1 MKVQKS
7 TMNIIQIYFGESIVM
22 ILHCIFSNKTN
33 IIGAGFYKLVFLT
46 FSF

>member
-7 TMNIIQIYFGESIVM
+7 TMNIIADLLESIVM

-46 FSF
+46 C